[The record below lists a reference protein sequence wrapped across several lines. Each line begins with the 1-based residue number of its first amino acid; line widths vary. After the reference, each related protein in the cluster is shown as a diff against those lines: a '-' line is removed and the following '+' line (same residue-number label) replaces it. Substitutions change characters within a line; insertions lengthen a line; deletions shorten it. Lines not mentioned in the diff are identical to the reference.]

1 VEFEVDLASDEVDAV
16 ESEVA
21 EVAIVA
27 AVAVAVAVA
36 VVVVAEFE
44 VSEVYHQVWSP
55 ELLLTQK

>member
-27 AVAVAVAVA
+27 VVAVAVA
-36 VVVVAEFE
+36 AEFE
-44 VSEVYHQVWSP
+44 VSEGSEVYHQVWSP
-55 ELLLTQK
+55 ELPLTQK